1 MTQNDLA
8 WQKLFRDHK
17 IIDSIEQYGEFTISS
32 REINVYREARL
43 MTKFDHHANLPVLFQ
58 DNHLAILP
66 ISRGSYVIAE
76 FDAYM
81 KFENDDSPDIE
92 YISFPENIQSID
104 FENITSE
111 ATAIN
116 CAYVSGIF
124 NHFLED
130 EELLPTVSG
139 RMGSG
144 TFNFN
149 INHLKNNNQINLIV
163 SGSQIEIDGGYE
175 GINSLSLIEAKNSIS
190 SDFLIRQL
198 YYPFR
203 LWSHK
208 IEKEV
213 ASIFLTY
220 SNGIF
225 HLYKYRFE
233 DHHHYNSLVLMRH
246 KRYSL
251 ENRDISMN
259 DIQKILASTASIKE
273 PEVPFP
279 QADSFER
286 LLNLCELLYHK
297 IELSKD
303 DVTTTYDFD
312 ARQTDYYTNAG
323 RYLGVIDKKKDNSI
337 HYCLTAEGEKLFTLN
352 YKNRQL
358 RLIELILQHYVFAE
372 ALTLYIE
379 RAEPPT
385 KDTIVKLMK
394 TANLY
399 HIDTDITFNRRAST
413 VLGWINWILN
423 NLADSCF

>member
-8 WQKLFRDHK
+8 WEKLFRDHK
-17 IIDSIEQYGEFTISS
+17 IIDSINQYGEFTISS

-43 MTKFDHHANLPVLFQ
+43 MTKFDHYANLPALFQ
-58 DNHLAILP
+58 DNYLAILP
-66 ISRGSYVIAE
+66 ISRGGYIIAK

-81 KFENDDSPDIE
+81 KFENGDIPDIE

-124 NHFLED
+124 EHFLEE

-144 TFNFN
+144 SFNFN
-149 INHLKNNNQINLIV
+149 INHLKNNNRVKIIV
-163 SGSQIEIDGGYE
+163 DGSQLEIDGGYE
-175 GINSLSLIEAKNSIS
+175 GVNSLSLIEAKNSIS

-203 LWSHK
+203 LWNHR
-208 IEKEV
+208 IEKKV
-213 ASIFLTY
+213 SSIFLTY

-233 DHHHYNSLVLMRH
+233 DHHHYNSLTLVKQ

-251 ENRDISMN
+251 ESRDISVD
-259 DIQKILASTASIKE
+259 DIQKILASTALIKE
-273 PEVPFP
+273 PKIPFP

-286 LLNLCELLYHK
+286 LINLCELLYHK

-303 DVTTTYDFD
+303 NVTTNYDFD
-312 ARQTDYYTNAG
+312 TRQTDYYTNAG
-323 RYLGVIDKKKDNSI
+323 RYLGLIDKKKDNGI
-337 HYCLTAEGEKLFTLN
+337 HYCLTAEGGELFTLN

-358 RLIELILQHYVFAE
+358 RLIELILQHSVFAE
-372 ALTLYIE
+372 ALTLYLE

-385 KDTIVKLMK
+385 KDKIVELMK
-394 TANLY
+394 RANLY

-413 VLGWINWILN
+413 ILGWINWILN
-423 NLADSCF
+423 VLENSYS